1 MADGQGGGIPSILIW
16 IGVLLGVNLLSYV
29 FDWGFIIY

>member
-1 MADGQGGGIPSILIW
+1 MEEGSGAMGWVVFIGIIVI
-16 IGVLLGVNLLSYV
+16 VNVLSYV